1 MTSTFGVKHPDL
13 VFRLHA
19 NPFDVDGPA
28 RARLTDARCPT
39 RACAASQGPP
49 SVIRVS
55 FDLALEVR
63 ERVRV
68 KRSVTGVVEPVE
80 RTNPGLTDPRLASLL
95 SMGGEATE
103 TTNGT
108 MSVSHGFVS
117 MGSFLPVLA
126 GRDDNA
132 GSVWR
137 GQPRATC
144 DG

>member
-1 MTSTFGVKHPDL
+1 MRAFGVSLGPAS
-13 VFRLHA
+13 VVGVAF
-19 NPFDVDGPA
+19 DGPLEVGERF
-28 RARLTDARCPT
+28 RARSL
-39 RACAASQGPP
+39 
-49 SVIRVS
+49 
-55 FDLALEVR
+55 
-63 ERVRV
+63 
-68 KRSVTGVVEPVE
+68 VTGSLERVE
-80 RTNPGLTDPRLASLL
+80 RTEPGLTDQRLAPLL
-95 SMGGEATE
+95 SMGVEATE
-103 TTNGT
+103 TTHGT